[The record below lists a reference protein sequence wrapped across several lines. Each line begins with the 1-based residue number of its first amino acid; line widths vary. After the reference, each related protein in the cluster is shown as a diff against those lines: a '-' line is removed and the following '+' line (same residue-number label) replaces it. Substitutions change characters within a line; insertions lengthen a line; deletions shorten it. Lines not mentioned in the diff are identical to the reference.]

1 MKKKFYYAGML
12 AAGLLTFASCNNDD
26 DPIIDQNQVQT
37 EEEAGQVIRIAVA
50 NTGDGLTTRAGR
62 PLFSSEAKQEIDRVT
77 AYILNSDGTIVAD
90 TTIVNWTS
98 DAVSEVYTTGGHGR
112 QAIWKLSGA
121 NRLSMNGAPYSVYAV
136 GYTSNGSLYEDYI
149 EDFLDLKQVSE
160 DDVITYK
167 TFSKFLAGPL
177 TIKNDLGEEIFA
189 GALTGLDLDDEGSF
203 DVSAD
208 PEANVLTLHR
218 QVAGTM
224 GYFTSIPTL
233 PVGQYVDMEDGK
245 IKGEGIKDES
255 AVVYGIES
263 AKDLKLQLVSSSIS
277 NKIIFDNFNSDFTE
291 ANEDNSNA
299 WFVVNG
305 VARGGDTYITTP
317 TAKFSDVNNNATG
330 YILYTINLK
339 DWFPNG
345 DVNKDGLLDAA
356 DAEDLNNWNT
366 PSTVQG
372 ASFVPGSVFA
382 GKFLIPFAKKNS
394 LNTLQLQLVKISN
407 NSVVRTWDINLP
419 NDDRQVYPT
428 EGHAIVW
435 NGEEGETAS
444 IFSSLE
450 SVTGV
455 EGETTN
461 SYSMVRNHLYSI
473 GVKNTDVEGPD
484 DEPEVLSKGQRI
496 TLRVNDNWEM
506 IHHMVVD

>member
-12 AAGLLTFASCNNDD
+12 AAGLLTFASCNNDE
-26 DPIIDQNQVQT
+26 DPIIEQNPVQT
-37 EEEAGQVIRIAVA
+37 EEEEGQVIRIAVA

-77 AYILNSDGTIVAD
+77 AYILNSSGEIVAD
-90 TTIVNWTS
+90 TTIVNWTN
-98 DAVSEVYTTGGHGR
+98 DAVSEVYTTDGHGR
-112 QAIWKLSGA
+112 QATWKLAGA
-121 NRLSMNGAPYSVYAV
+121 NRLSMDGAPYSVYAV
-136 GYTSNGSLYEDYI
+136 GYTSNGSLYDTEI
-149 EDFLDLKQVSE
+149 GEFVGLKQEGAPYKAFSE
-160 DDVITYK
+160 
-167 TFSKFLAGPL
+167 FLAGPL
-177 TIKNDLGEEIFA
+177 TITADVLGEEIFA
-189 GALTGLDLDDEGSF
+189 GALTDLELDEEGSF

-245 IKGEGIKDES
+245 IKGEGTS
-255 AVVYGIES
+255 AGAEAIYD
-263 AKDLKLQLVSSSIS
+263 AKSVDDLKLQLVSSAIS

-305 VARGGDTYITTP
+305 VAQGGDTYITTP
-317 TAKFSDVNNNATG
+317 TAKFSDVNNDETG
-330 YILYTINLK
+330 YVLYTIKLA

-366 PSTVQG
+366 PSSVQG

-394 LNTLQLQLVKISN
+394 MTTLQLQLVKISD

-435 NGEEGETAS
+435 NGEEGETAN

-506 IHHMVVD
+506 IHKMEVE